1 MGEVRAPGD
10 VCVHNRPHLSRAVLG
25 HKLDLPQHVA
35 RTVNQPVIAL
45 DVEPL
50 LVVDTD
56 DEKDNKPQVFKVTAF
71 EPMVP
76 GPQIQEPV

>member
-1 MGEVRAPGD
+1 M
-10 VCVHNRPHLSRAVLG
+10 
-25 HKLDLPQHVA
+25 A

-71 EPMVP
+71 ETMDP

>member
-1 MGEVRAPGD
+1 M
-10 VCVHNRPHLSRAVLG
+10 
-25 HKLDLPQHVA
+25 A

-56 DEKDNKPQVFKVTAF
+56 DEKDNKPKVFKVTAF
-71 EPMVP
+71 EPMDT